1 MSLPGAVAR
10 SLSVV
15 LGLMAGAIALNLPAL
30 VNGTELAAHWYESA
44 GAFPLLAAGLI
55 LLGALVHLLRLRQ
68 RGDAALGDEEVET
81 GEGRLGVA
89 LAGLAFFVLLVP
101 AVLLL
106 GFAPGVALFLLA
118 ACRGAGLPWRASAL
132 FAVIAAT
139 VLQLVFVELFHVWFP
154 EPWVEPWIT
163 GWLA

>member
-15 LGLMAGAIALNLPAL
+15 LGLVAAAILLKLPAL
-30 VNGTELAAHWYESA
+30 VNGTELAEHWYESA
-44 GAFPLLAAGLI
+44 GAFPALAAGLI
-55 LLGALVHLLRLRQ
+55 LLGALAHLLRLRQ
-68 RGDAALGDEEVET
+68 RGDAALGDEEVEA
-81 GEGRLGVA
+81 GKGRIGVA
-89 LAGLAFFVLLVP
+89 LAGLALFVLMVP

-118 ACRGAGLPWRASAL
+118 ACRGAGLSWRGSAL
-132 FAVIAAT
+132 FAVVTAA

-154 EPWVEPWIT
+154 EPWIQPWIR
-163 GWLA
+163 GWLS